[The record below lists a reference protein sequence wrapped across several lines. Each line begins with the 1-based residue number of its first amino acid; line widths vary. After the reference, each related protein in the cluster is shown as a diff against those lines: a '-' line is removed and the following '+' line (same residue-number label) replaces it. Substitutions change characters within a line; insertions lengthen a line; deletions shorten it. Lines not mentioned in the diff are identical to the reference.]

1 MNRVEHFNDHLK
13 RGRDIPTHLLCS
25 KNEKNNNDRKDT
37 SQKRIDY
44 GDCWNNN
51 PQGARDQLSHRLW
64 LRSLAGRQCHQGV
77 GRHLQVLCSLMI
89 FESFILMIISQVLA
103 YMLIKH
109 DMKIMTLR
117 QMILLLHLRFTM
129 RHHIMHRNDCHGD
142 VANHKNHFSSSFLWE
157 KETSRLLTSLANSSK
172 PWLVPQ

>member
-1 MNRVEHFNDHLK
+1 MNRVEHCNGHLK

-44 GDCWNNN
+44 GDCCNNN

-77 GRHLQVLCSLMI
+77 GRHLQVFPPIMI
-89 FESFILMIISQVLA
+89 FESFVLMITSL
-103 YMLIKH
+103 

-117 QMILLLHLRFTM
+117 LMILLLHLRFT
-129 RHHIMHRNDCHGD
+129 IN
-142 VANHKNHFSSSFLWE
+142 E
-157 KETSRLLTSLANSSK
+157 KSHNT
-172 PWLVPQ
+172 